1 MRYNL
6 FLLAVGF
13 YVADSVVAG
22 PCKPS
27 GSTSEQA
34 AISTILTTSTI
45 ALPET
50 TSILEATTTT
60 IVSEDTTTLNQ
71 ESETSETASAATTYN
86 AETTSTIALPE
97 TTSTLEATTT
107 TIVSEDTTTL
117 NQESETSE
125 TTSAAT
131 TYNAETT
138 STAPATQ
145 PTYVLSAS
153 GGGLNGAQPQGNGQP
168 GTFIAFDPSTL
179 SGAVPRKFTIEPI
192 TGRLQDAESR
202 AYVCAY
208 YDASSTAASPS
219 FIVFCGSGPT
229 GAGQQQDYLTCNVN
243 NGNLACTAPRTYCS
257 SNDDE
262 ETICSTPTD
271 DLYNSF
277 FTDAQKFWYISS
289 GSPQNF
295 SPIVVSAQK
304 QR

>member
-22 PCKPS
+22 PCKPG

-34 AISTILTTSTI
+34 AISTIL
-45 ALPET
+45 
-50 TSILEATTTT
+50 
-60 IVSEDTTTLNQ
+60 
-71 ESETSETASAATTYN
+71 
-86 AETTSTIALPE
+86 TTSTIALPE

-117 NQESETSE
+117 NQESETPAA
-125 TTSAAT
+125 TSAAT

-138 STAPATQ
+138 STAPAMQ

-153 GGGLNGAQPQGNGQP
+153 GGGLNSAQPQGNGQP

-208 YDASSTAASPS
+208 YDASPTAASPP

-243 NGNLACTAPRTYCS
+243 NDNLACTAPRTYCS

-277 FTDAQKFWYISS
+277 FTDTRKFWYISS

-295 SPIVVSAQK
+295 SPISVSAQK

>member
-13 YVADSVVAG
+13 YVADSVVAS
-22 PCKPS
+22 PCKPTR
-27 GSTSEQA
+27 STSEEA
-34 AISTILTTSTI
+34 AISTILATSTI
-45 ALPET
+45 AL
-50 TSILEATTTT
+50 
-60 IVSEDTTTLNQ
+60 
-71 ESETSETASAATTYN
+71 SET
-86 AETTSTIALPE
+86 

-107 TIVSEDTTTL
+107 TTVSDDTTTL
-117 NQESETSE
+117 NQEPETSE

-131 TYNAETT
+131 TSNAETT

-179 SGAVPRKFTIEPI
+179 SGAVPRKFTIEPS
-192 TGRLQDAESR
+192 TGRLRDAESR
-202 AYVCAY
+202 TYVCAY
-208 YDASSTAASPS
+208 YNASPTAASPP
-219 FIVFCGSGPT
+219 FVIFCGSGPT
-229 GAGQQQDYLTCNVN
+229 GAGQGQDYLTCNVN
-243 NGNLACTAPRTYCS
+243 NGNLACTAPRTFCS
-257 SNDDE
+257 SNDDD

-271 DLYNSF
+271 DLYDGF
-277 FTDAQKFWYISS
+277 FVDAREFWYISS

-295 SPIVVSAQK
+295 SPIAVSAQK